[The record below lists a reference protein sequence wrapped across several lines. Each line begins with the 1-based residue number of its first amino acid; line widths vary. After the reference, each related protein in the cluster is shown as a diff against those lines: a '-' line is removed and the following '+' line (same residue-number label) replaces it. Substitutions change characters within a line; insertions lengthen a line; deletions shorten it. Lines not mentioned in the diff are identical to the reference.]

1 MSDANVVETNNNN
14 KSRLYIIA
22 GIVVLAIIGL
32 LFYFL
37 YWVKTPAYSLNL
49 IREAIEKH
57 DLVKFEKHVDT
68 ESLYNRAFDEV
79 VQKNLTNSGYEN
91 NQLVMGLVGMLKKT
105 AVDELINQTK
115 KYVETGDFEI
125 PGQKAAPAKTNQP
138 DGKDVAN
145 NLNKNAGISY
155 IQFKGVENTQ
165 KDGKIAVVTT
175 KVYDKRVDKDFVVK
189 LKMRELEDGEWKV
202 VEAANLTEYLEE
214 REKAIVEKLNALN
227 KPIQEQIDKLIQI
240 VDTEVEAVNE
250 NSFFPM
256 YRLKYRVR
264 YKLAQTEKKIRD
276 LQGVYLISDD
286 NGKDIY
292 GQKVKHN
299 KLLSIYERADYSP
312 EKVYRFSFQSG
323 STLNPFIPSEE
334 KIIKQGVN
342 SFKHQFKVYCLG
354 LEDGTVL
361 ELLTEIP
368 EPK

>member
-1 MSDANVVETNNNN
+1 MSDANVVEKNN
-14 KSRLYIIA
+14 KSRLFIIA

-138 DGKDVAN
+138 DGKEVAN

-189 LKMRELEDGEWKV
+189 LKMRELENGEWKV

-240 VDTEVEAVNE
+240 VGAEAETINE
-250 NSFFPM
+250 NSFFPI
-256 YRLKYRVR
+256 YRLKYTVR
-264 YKLAQTEKKIRD
+264 FKLAQAEKKIRN
-276 LQGVYLISDD
+276 LYGVFLICDD
-286 NGKDIY
+286 KGKEFY
-292 GQKVKHN
+292 GTRVTHD
-299 KLLSIYERADYSP
+299 KLLAIYEHKGYAP
-312 EKVYRFSFQSG
+312 EKVYRFTFYSVG
-323 STLNPFIPSEE
+323 TLNPFIPNED
-334 KIIKQGVN
+334 KIIKQGIN
-342 SFKHQFKVYCLG
+342 SFKQQFKVHKIE
-354 LEDGTVL
+354 LEDGKVF
-361 ELLTEIP
+361 ELLTDIP

>member
-1 MSDANVVETNNNN
+1 MGDANVVDTNNN

-91 NQLVMGLVGMLKKT
+91 NQLVMGLIGMLKKT

-125 PGQKAAPAKTNQP
+125 PGQKVAPAKTNQP
-138 DGKDVAN
+138 DGKDVAT

-155 IQFKGVENTQ
+155 IQFKGIENTQ

-175 KVYDKRVDKDFVVK
+175 KVYDKRVGKDFVIK
-189 LKMRELEDGEWKV
+189 LKMRELENGEWKV

-240 VDTEVEAVNE
+240 VDTQVEAVNE

-256 YRLKYRVR
+256 YRLKYTVR
-264 YKLAQTEKKIRD
+264 FKLPQTKKKIRN
-276 LQGVYLISDD
+276 LQGVFLICDD
-286 NGKDIY
+286 KGKDFY
-292 GQKVKHN
+292 GTRLN
-299 KLLSIYERADYSP
+299 NNTMLAIYEHNGYTP
-312 EKVYRFSFQSG
+312 EKVYRFNFRSVD
-323 STLNPFIPSEE
+323 TLNPFIPNED